1 MWYRNN
7 APSPPTNLT
16 ALSGDGAV
24 YLTWVTPA
32 IGDLSHY
39 EVWRSTDGLTYTKL
53 DDVPAESYT
62 DTAVTNGTTYYY
74 KVLTVDTESLSS
86 VFTDVVA
93 ATPDVAGDAAPPS
106 VPVPLTAVAL
116 ADQPTISLAWAE
128 SVDTGNPAAGLAGYV
143 IERSPN
149 GSTDWAQVASLI
161 LALDYDDTNAG
172 WSSTWYY
179 RVNAVD
185 LVGNA
190 SAWAGPVAATTGA
203 QPLRTLTVTNNSSN
217 NQVRVWVQHATTLLW
232 YGTSGS
238 TSATLPSGVWLK
250 RNNSVTWN
258 NLPAGV
264 YNVYFSTSSSWSDVV
279 VTKAL
284 DLSGAN
290 GTTAY
295 P

>member
-1 MWYRNN
+1 MWYHNN
-7 APSPPTNLT
+7 TPLPPGDLAALT
-16 ALSGDGAV
+16 GDGVV

-39 EVWRSTDGLTYTKL
+39 EVWRSTDGVNYAKL
-53 DDVPAESYT
+53 DDALAESYT
-62 DTAVTNGTTYYY
+62 DTAVSNGTTYYY

-86 VFTDVVA
+86 AFTEPVA
-93 ATPDVAGDAAPPS
+93 ATPDVAGDSAPPS
-106 VPVPLTAVAL
+106 VPVPLAAVAVSN
-116 ADQPTISLAWAE
+116 QSTIQLTWGE
-128 SVDTGNPAAGLAGYV
+128 STDTGNPAVGLAGYV
-143 IERSPN
+143 VERSPN
-149 GSTDWAQVASLI
+149 GSTDWTQIASLI

-190 SAWAGPVAATTGA
+190 SAWAGPAAATTGA
-203 QPLRTLTVTNNSSN
+203 QPLRTMTATNNSSN
-217 NQVRVWVQHATTLLW
+217 NQVRVWVQHATSLLW
-232 YGTSGS
+232 YGTTGASS
-238 TSATLPSGVWLK
+238 PTLPSGVWLK
-250 RNNSVTWN
+250 RNNSITWS

-264 YNVYFSTSSSWSDVV
+264 YNVYFSTSSSWSDVAI
-279 VTKAL
+279 TKAV
-284 DLSGAN
+284 DLSGGN